1 MLRGEMERGSG
12 EYGHSGPG
20 ESGVG
25 PESGTSPP
33 GADQRPP
40 AIDTIEAL
48 REVEKGAG
56 LGGGRE
62 ERPRGWVWLVRTAR
76 FVRRNRM
83 YGPRYWR
90 FLYRFLRVKVL
101 HPRVKTEGFVFLPRR
116 YQVVVRRG
124 ASMRI
129 GRWVWIGTGNALRCH
144 EGELYIGDNTIFGT
158 DNTVNCYAG
167 VYIGPECLFADSVY
181 IVDFDHNY
189 WDPVISIRSQGISK
203 QPVRLEGDI
212 WVGEKASILRG
223 VTVGRGSVIG
233 AMSLVNRDVP
243 PYAVV
248 GGIPARVLGWRP
260 RPLHPGAEEGQGGP
274 AGGSNPSG

>member
-1 MLRGEMERGSG
+1 MMEGM
-12 EYGHSGPG
+12 
-20 ESGVG
+20 V
-25 PESGTSPP
+25 
-33 GADQRPP
+33 
-40 AIDTIEAL
+40 EAL

-56 LGGGRE
+56 LPGGGD
-62 ERPRGWVWLVRTAR
+62 ERPRGWRWLVRTLR
-76 FVRRNRM
+76 FIREKRM

-90 FLYRFLRVKVL
+90 FLYRFVRFKIL

-116 YQVVVRRG
+116 YQVVVKKG

-129 GRWVWIGTGNALRCH
+129 GRWVWIGTNNALRCH

-167 VYIGPECLFADSVY
+167 VHIGPECLFADSVY

-189 WDPVISIRSQGISK
+189 WDPVISIRSQGITK
-203 QPVRLEGDI
+203 RPIRLEGDI
-212 WVGEKASILRG
+212 WVGEKVSILRG

-248 GGIPARVLGWRP
+248 GGVPARVLGWRP
-260 RPLHPGAEEGQGGP
+260 RPAGEEEAGGETAAEPAKAPEGGVRKGGP
-274 AGGSNPSG
+274 DE